1 MAALHRRN
9 GAKLPESANMSFNH
23 ATNRFYPFVKV
34 AQSAENQ
41 PS

>member
-1 MAALHRRN
+1 MAPSYQNRQ
-9 GAKLPESANMSFNH
+9 SMSFNH

-34 AQSAENQ
+34 AESAENQ